1 MGETMRLKPFLDF
14 HRSAES
20 AGYPAL
26 LIASMVCL
34 GLVVAPVGLLAMTRA
49 AWALGLT
56 LLSLIGAV
64 ALLAAAVTAAFADAG
79 EPVYSPEDAVDAEP
93 EPIATLTQRGSAARA
108 RADDRRA
115 A

>member
-1 MGETMRLKPFLDF
+1 MKPFLDF
-14 HRSAES
+14 HRAAES

-34 GLVVAPVGLLAMTRA
+34 GLVVAPVGLLAMTQT
-49 AWALGLT
+49 AWTLALA

-64 ALLAAAVTAAFADAG
+64 ALLAGAVVAAFADAG
-79 EPVYSPEDAVDAEP
+79 EPGYAAEDAVRVEP
-93 EPIATLTQRGSAARA
+93 KPIARLEQPEIAARA
-108 RADDRRA
+108 RANERKA